1 MLILRNLLVVA
12 TLAALNGCGSL
23 NARDC
28 VQNVNDKNLWR
39 ITAVHFNAYTV
50 QAWTDGKWGVPTDIV
65 DISYRRD
72 YVKVAC
78 PS

>member
-1 MLILRNLLVVA
+1 MMILRSLLFVA
-12 TLAALNGCGSL
+12 ALAALNGCGSL
-23 NARDC
+23 KATDC
-28 VQNVNDKNLWR
+28 VQNVNDKHVWR

-50 QAWTDGKWGVPTDIV
+50 QVWIDGKWGPPTDIV
-65 DISYRRD
+65 DMSYRRD